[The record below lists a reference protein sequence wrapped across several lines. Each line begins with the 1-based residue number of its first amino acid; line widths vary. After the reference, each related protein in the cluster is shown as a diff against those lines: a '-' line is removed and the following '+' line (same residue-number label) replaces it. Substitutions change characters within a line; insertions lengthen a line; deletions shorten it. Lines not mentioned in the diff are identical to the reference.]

1 MKKIR
6 LVYPQW
12 QGADIA
18 RWIPNIPKEDSSK
31 GYYLGAM
38 LLNWLAP
45 KTDCKTYTV
54 QVSTDYSERI
64 VYDGILDKEILIKQT
79 KAALEILDIAKPDKV
94 VTLGGECSVSV
105 PVFTWLNARLGGDVT
120 VIWMDAHPDV
130 TLPSDDYNGYHAMA
144 LSACMGMGD
153 NDIISKLPSKIL
165 PGNVCLAGWR
175 EYEYP
180 YIKERVKELGLTHF
194 SPEILS
200 SDSNV
205 LLDWI
210 RNTGKKKVMIHF
222 DMDVLDPS
230 DILAAVADGPEGGLK
245 LKEAVR
251 IINDIANEF
260 ELVALTVAEPM
271 PRLAIRLKQMLSK
284 LPLLGLKN

>member
-18 RWIPNIPKEDSSK
+18 RWIPNIPAEDSSR

-45 KTDCKTYTV
+45 KTDCETFIV
-54 QVSTDYSERI
+54 PVSTDYNDRLIS
-64 VYDGILDKEILIKQT
+64 DGIFDKEIIIKQT
-79 KAALEILDIAKPDKV
+79 IAALDVLEIAKPDKV

-105 PVFTWLNARLGGDVT
+105 PVFTWLNAKLKGEVA

-153 NDIISKLPSKIL
+153 KDIISKLLSKIL
-165 PGNVCLAGWR
+165 PNNVCLAGLR

-180 YIKERVKELGLTHF
+180 YIKERVKELGLKHF
-194 SPEILS
+194 SPKILS
-200 SDSNV
+200 ADSKV

-210 RNTGKKKVMIHF
+210 QSTGKKKVMIHF
-222 DMDVLDPS
+222 DMDVLDPA

-245 LKEAVR
+245 LNEAVR
-251 IINDIANEF
+251 IINDIAKEF
-260 ELVALTVAEPM
+260 ELVALTIVEPM
-271 PRLAIRLKQMLSK
+271 PRIAIRLKRMLSE
-284 LPLLGLKN
+284 LPLLT

>member
-1 MKKIR
+1 MEKKIR

-18 RWIPNIPKEDSSK
+18 SWIPNIPEEDASR
-31 GYYLGAM
+31 GYFFGAM

-45 KTDCKTYTV
+45 KTDCATFTV
-54 QVSTDYSERI
+54 PVSTDYGERLI
-64 VYDGILDKEILIKQT
+64 SDGLLDKEILIRQT
-79 KAALEILDIAKPDKV
+79 KAALDILDIEKPDKI

-105 PVFTWLNARLGGDVT
+105 PVFTWLNDKYDGDLA

-153 NDIISKLPSKIL
+153 KDIIDNLPSKIL
-165 PGNVCLAGWR
+165 PANVCLAGLR

-180 YIKERVKELGLTHF
+180 YIKERVRKLGLTQF
-194 SPEILS
+194 APECLS
-200 SDSNV
+200 RDSKV

-210 RNTGKKKVMIHF
+210 RSTGKKKVMIHF

-251 IINDIANEF
+251 LINDIAKEF
-260 ELVALTVAEPM
+260 ELIALTVAEPM
-271 PRLAIRLKQMLSK
+271 PRIAIRLKRMLSE
-284 LPLLGLKN
+284 LPLL

>member
-18 RWIPNIPKEDSSK
+18 RWIPNIPEEDSSR
-31 GYYLGAM
+31 GYYLGSM

-45 KTDCKTYTV
+45 KTDCETFTV
-54 QVSTDYSERI
+54 PVSTDYNERL
-64 VYDGILDKEILIKQT
+64 VTDGIFDKGILIKQT
-79 KAALEILDIAKPDKV
+79 KAALEIFDIATPDKV

-105 PVFTWLNARLGGDVT
+105 PVFTWLNAKLEGEVA

-130 TLPSDDYNGYHAMA
+130 TLPEDDYNGYHAMA

-153 NDIISKLPSKIL
+153 KDIISKLPSKIL
-165 PGNVCLAGWR
+165 PGNVCLAGLR

-180 YIKERVKELGLTHF
+180 YIKERVRELGLKHF

-200 SDSNV
+200 ADSNI

-210 RNTGKKKVMIHF
+210 RSTGKKKVMIHF
-222 DMDVLDPS
+222 DMDVLDPA

-271 PRLAIRLKQMLSK
+271 PRIAIRLKQMLSK
-284 LPLLGLKN
+284 LPLLK

>member
-18 RWIPNIPKEDSSK
+18 RWIPNISADDSSR

-45 KTDCKTYTV
+45 ETDCETFTV
-54 QVSTDYSERI
+54 PVSTDYNERLI
-64 VYDGILDKEILIKQT
+64 SDGILDKEILIKQT
-79 KAALEILDIAKPDKV
+79 KAALYILDIVNPDKV

-105 PVFTWLNARLGGDVT
+105 PVFTWLNAKFENDVA

-153 NDIISKLPSKIL
+153 KDIIGLFPSKIL
-165 PGNVCLAGWR
+165 LSNVCLAGLR
-175 EYEYP
+175 EYEYS
-180 YIKERVKELGLTHF
+180 YIRERVKEWGLTHF
-194 SPEILS
+194 SPERLS
-200 SDSNV
+200 ADSKV
-205 LLDWI
+205 LIDWI
-210 RNTGKKKVMIHF
+210 RSTGKKKVMIHF
-222 DMDVLDPS
+222 DMDVLDPA

-251 IINDIANEF
+251 IINDIAKEF
-260 ELVALTVAEPM
+260 DLVALTVAEPM
-271 PRLAIRLKQMLSK
+271 PRIAIRLKRMLSQ
-284 LPLLGLKN
+284 LPMI

>member
-18 RWIPNIPKEDSSK
+18 RWIPNIQEEDSSR
-31 GYYLGAM
+31 GYYLGAI

-45 KTDCKTYTV
+45 KTDCETFTV
-54 QVSTDYSERI
+54 PVSTDYSERI
-64 VYDGILDKEILIKQT
+64 VSDGILDKGILIKQT
-79 KAALEILDIAKPDKV
+79 KASLEILDIANPDKV

-105 PVFTWLNARLGGDVT
+105 PVFTWLNAKLEKDVAI
-120 VIWMDAHPDV
+120 IWMDAHPDV

-144 LSACMGMGD
+144 LSACLGMGD
-153 NDIISKLPSKIL
+153 KDIISKLPSKIL
-165 PGNVCLAGWR
+165 PDNVCLAGLR
-175 EYEYP
+175 EYEYS
-180 YIKERVKELGLTHF
+180 YIKDRVKELGLTHF
-194 SPEILS
+194 SPEKLS
-200 SDSNV
+200 EDSII

-210 RNTGKKKVMIHF
+210 RSTGKKKVMIHF
-222 DMDVLDPS
+222 DMDVLDPA

-284 LPLLGLKN
+284 LPLFG

>member
-6 LVYPQW
+6 LVFPQW

-18 RWIPNIPKEDSSK
+18 RWIRNIPEEDSSR

-45 KTDCKTYTV
+45 KTDCETFTV
-54 QVSTDYSERI
+54 PVSTDYSERI
-64 VYDGILDKEILIKQT
+64 VTNGILDKETLIKQT
-79 KAALEILDIAKPDKV
+79 KAALDILDIAKPDKV

-105 PVFTWLNARLGGDVT
+105 PTFTWLNAKFDGEVA

-130 TLPSDDYNGYHAMA
+130 TLPEDDYNGYHAMA
-144 LSACMGMGD
+144 LTACMGMGD
-153 NDIISKLPSKIL
+153 KDIISKLPSKIL
-165 PGNVCLAGWR
+165 ADNVCLAGLR

-180 YIKERVKELGLTHF
+180 YIKERVKELGLKHF
-194 SPEILS
+194 SPDRLS
-200 SDSNV
+200 ADSKV

-210 RNTGKKKVMIHF
+210 RTTGKNKVMIHF

-251 IINDIANEF
+251 IINDIAKEF

-271 PRLAIRLKQMLSK
+271 PRIAIRLKKMLSE
-284 LPLLGLKN
+284 LPLLD